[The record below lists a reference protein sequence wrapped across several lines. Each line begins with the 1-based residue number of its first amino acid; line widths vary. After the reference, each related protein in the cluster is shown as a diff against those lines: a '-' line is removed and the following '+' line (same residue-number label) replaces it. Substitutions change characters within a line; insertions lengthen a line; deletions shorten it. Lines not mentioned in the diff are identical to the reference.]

1 MKFIIIALAIVTLL
15 WTQSAYGQTFEFTWE
30 SRAWTKTYETPT
42 EPVVSGPFTL
52 TGNGNATFAEI
63 AGGGAQLSF
72 DGGHGGRLV
81 ANGDGSFNGPMT
93 FRTATNETR
102 SGLAVLTPTADGF
115 TVTVTRAASGPD
127 AGAAFAGAGTHAASG
142 TRQAVSASEPFT
154 AAMTLAGLVSAGLL
168 SRRRRV

>member
-1 MKFIIIALAIVTLL
+1 MTTPMSTPGPLAPTRTVTFSSSGGTTLYGEWFAPTSPRGVVIVLHG
-15 WTQSAYGQTFEFTWE
+15 Y
-30 SRAWTKTYETPT
+30 
-42 EPVVSGPFTL
+42 
-52 TGNGNATFAEI
+52 AE
-63 AGGGAQLSF
+63 
-72 DGGHGGRLV
+72 HCGRYRELANVLV
-81 ANGDGSFNGPMT
+81 
-93 FRTATNETR
+93 R